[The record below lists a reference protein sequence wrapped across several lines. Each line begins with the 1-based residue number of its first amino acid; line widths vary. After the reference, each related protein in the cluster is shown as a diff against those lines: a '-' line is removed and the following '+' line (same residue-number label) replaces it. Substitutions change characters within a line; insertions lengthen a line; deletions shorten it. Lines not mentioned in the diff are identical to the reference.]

1 MNSLTLRQMQI
12 TRLVAQGEP
21 TKKIADLLGI
31 SPKTVSNTLDS
42 IYKKLEFRYGSRT
55 TLTLWYLQNQNLLNV
70 DGEHFISY

>member
-1 MNSLTLRQMQI
+1 MQI

-42 IYKKLEFRYGSRT
+42 IYKKLEFKYGSNVS
-55 TLTLWYLQNQNLLNV
+55 LTLWYLQNQNLLNV
-70 DGEHFISY
+70 DGERFISY